1 MARPATGQVVE
12 RKGKGGTTLALRFRA
27 YGERRYVT
35 LGSREDGWTRQR
47 AEDELQDTLAA
58 VRLGSWQEPRP
69 EPEEPTPE
77 PTFHE
82 FASEWLEARSHEL
95 RPRTVEDY
103 RWALTHHL
111 LPFFYRHRLSQITIE
126 EVDRYRAAKL
136 REGRLSPVIVNKT
149 LTRLAQV
156 LENAVEYGHLPANPA
171 KGRRRRAKVDRP
183 RRTWLEPEQ
192 VQPLVNAASVRG
204 QRGGKT
210 SPDPR
215 MRTLVATA
223 ICTGLQVEELL
234 FLRWRDVDLPG
245 RRLTVSGAKTDAGIR
260 EVDLWPE
267 LADELATY
275 RAGLPATP
283 PPAAFVFG
291 TSSGKTDTRSNV
303 AKRLRRAVER
313 ANRALEAEG
322 QASIPDGLTAHSL
335 RRTFASLLYLRG
347 ENPVY
352 VMDQLGHSDPK
363 LALRIYA
370 KVVARHRHGQRLEGV
385 LRGVQWARTGT
396 NLPLVGS
403 PGLDPT
409 LPQHEK
415 TPQ

>member
-1 MARPATGQVVE
+1 
-12 RKGKGGTTLALRFRA
+12 
-27 YGERRYVT
+27 
-35 LGSREDGWTRQR
+35 
-47 AEDELQDTLAA
+47 
-58 VRLGSWQEPRP
+58 
-69 EPEEPTPE
+69 
-77 PTFHE
+77 
-82 FASEWLEARSHEL
+82 
-95 RPRTVEDY
+95 
-103 RWALTHHL
+103 
-111 LPFFYRHRLSQITIE
+111 
-126 EVDRYRAAKL
+126 
-136 REGRLSPVIVNKT
+136 VIVNKT

-156 LENAVEYGHLPANPA
+156 PENAVEYGHLPANPA

-223 ICTGLQVEELL
+223 ICTGLRVEELL